1 MQKKTDRRVR
11 KTKSQLRKGLAHLMK
26 EKSIGEITVKELV
39 DEVDINRSTF
49 YLHYSDIPTL
59 LREIENEMMD
69 EMKRAIHDHP
79 IDRENDSA
87 FSFIKDIFQVL
98 DRNREIGCALIGPYG
113 DIGFIHKMEDLLEE
127 NSREVLLQ
135 MFPEKSGEM
144 NYFYSYC
151 LNGCLGLVKTWL
163 EDGEDKS
170 PDYAADM
177 TYRMVVS
184 SVKAFYDKKEGREEG
199 EKRIQNS
206 IIKKMLSMGQPL
218 EFISEC
224 TDKPVE
230 YIREIATEEPM
241 LVREEGTYSVDEGGT
256 ENE

>member
-113 DIGFIHKMEDLLEE
+113 DIGRKFERSFTADVSGKIRRDELFLFLL
-127 NSREVLLQ
+127 
-135 MFPEKSGEM
+135 PERMSW
-144 NYFYSYC
+144 SC
-151 LNGCLGLVKTWL
+151 Q
-163 EDGEDKS
+163 
-170 PDYAADM
+170 DM
-177 TYRMVVS
+177 
-184 SVKAFYDKKEGREEG
+184 A
-199 EKRIQNS
+199 
-206 IIKKMLSMGQPL
+206 
-218 EFISEC
+218 
-224 TDKPVE
+224 
-230 YIREIATEEPM
+230 
-241 LVREEGTYSVDEGGT
+241 
-256 ENE
+256 

>member
-59 LREIENEMMD
+59 LREIEDEMMD

-113 DIGFIHKMEDLLEE
+113 DIGFIHKMEDFGGKFKRSFTADVSGKIRRDELFLL
-127 NSREVLLQ
+127 LL
-135 MFPEKSGEM
+135 PEWMSWP
-144 NYFYSYC
+144 C
-151 LNGCLGLVKTWL
+151 Q
-163 EDGEDKS
+163 
-170 PDYAADM
+170 DM
-177 TYRMVVS
+177 
-184 SVKAFYDKKEGREEG
+184 A
-199 EKRIQNS
+199 
-206 IIKKMLSMGQPL
+206 
-218 EFISEC
+218 
-224 TDKPVE
+224 
-230 YIREIATEEPM
+230 
-241 LVREEGTYSVDEGGT
+241 
-256 ENE
+256 

>member
-39 DEVDINRSTF
+39 GGVDINRSTF

-59 LREIENEMMD
+59 LREIEDEMMD

-184 SVKAFYDKKEGREEG
+184 SVKAFYDKKEGREE
-199 EKRIQNS
+199 S
-206 IIKKMLSMGQPL
+206 
-218 EFISEC
+218 
-224 TDKPVE
+224 
-230 YIREIATEEPM
+230 
-241 LVREEGTYSVDEGGT
+241 
-256 ENE
+256 